1 MGMLVMTRRRDEEI
15 VIFCPD
21 GERLRIVACETRED
35 RTKIGVE
42 APAQY
47 IVNRKEVQERVDA
60 EVAAGVRV
68 AGGGA

>member
-15 VIFCPD
+15 VIVCPD
-21 GERLRIVACETRED
+21 GARLRIVACENRED

-42 APAQY
+42 APPQY

-68 AGGGA
+68 AGGGE